1 MGSKENIAELGRKT
15 RFSKENQPANK
26 GRKPKIYSQLKNVYK
41 ISHEEYRDMIMY
53 LMQLSKDE
61 IVALSKADDTP
72 IWVVNMCRAFL
83 SDCQRGSFYL
93 LSDVVDRMWGKAEAK
108 TKMDITSNGKEV
120 GTQIVFS
127 PTPLTERDIQEIK
140 EIQSGGNKENS
151 TDTGLSEA

>member
-1 MGSKENIAELGRKT
+1 MGSKENIAELGKKT
-15 RFSKENQPANK
+15 RFSKENQPANN
-26 GRKPKIYSQLKNVYK
+26 GRKPKIYTQLKNVYK

-61 IVALSKADDTP
+61 IIALSKAEDTP

-108 TKMDITSNGKEV
+108 TKMDITSNGKDV

-127 PTPLTERDIQEIK
+127 PTPLSERDIQEIK

-151 TDTGLSEA
+151 SNTGIPEA

>member
-1 MGSKENIAELGRKT
+1 MGNKNIGEAGKNT
-15 RFSKENQPANK
+15 RFSSANQPNNK

-61 IVALSKADDTP
+61 IVSLSKAEDTP

-108 TKMDITSNGKEV
+108 TKMDITSNGKDV

-140 EIQSGGNKENS
+140 NIQYGGSKENS
-151 TDTGLSEA
+151 TDTSVPEA

>member
-1 MGSKENIAELGRKT
+1 MANKNIGEAGKKT

-26 GRKPKIYSQLKNVYK
+26 GRKPRLYTQLKDVYK
-41 ISHEEYRDMIMY
+41 ISHEEYRDMLMY
-53 LMQLSKDE
+53 LMQLTKDE
-61 IVALSKADDTP
+61 IVSLSKAEDTP

-108 TKMDITSNGKEV
+108 TKMDITSNGKDV

-140 EIQSGGNKENS
+140 NIQYGGSKENS
-151 TDTGLSEA
+151 TDTSVPEA